1 MAEHV
6 WRNWAGNVE
15 AVGFDALAP
24 GNTEEVAQAVTL
36 AARTGRKVKAIGSGH
51 SFTAIG
57 EPVDLQ
63 LQLHRLTGVVSH
75 DAATGRVRVRA
86 GSRLRDLNRELHALG
101 LAFPNLGDYDG
112 QTVSGAIATGT
123 HGTGAGLTGLA
134 GFVRGVEM
142 VLADGSVA
150 RFDEE
155 HEPELVP
162 AVAVGLGALGVVT
175 ELELQCVPTFLL
187 RAVEAPARLDEV
199 LERLDETVDGT
210 DHFEFYFFP
219 HTDLVQTKTNTRV
232 EDLGERAP
240 LPRWRAVLDDRLIAN
255 TAFEGLN
262 RVVTRAP
269 ATIPRINQVSARA
282 LSRRTYTDFS
292 YAVLATERTVRFTES
307 EFAVARGDVAHVLRE
322 LRDYFRRGE
331 QRVAFPIEVRFTG
344 PDDRWLS
351 TGYERGNAYVAV
363 HQYHRRSNQPYFQD
377 FWAMLPDDARPHWGK
392 LHDLGADELRGLY
405 PRFDDFVALR
415 DRLDPDRVFTN
426 AYLDRVLGA

>member
-24 GNTEEVAQAVTL
+24 GSTEEVAQAVTL
-36 AARTGRKVKAIGSGH
+36 AARTGRRVKAIGSGH

-75 DAATGRVRVRA
+75 DPATGRVRVRA

-134 GFVRGVEM
+134 GFVRGVEI
-142 VLADGSVA
+142 VLADGSVV
-150 RFDEE
+150 RFDDD
-155 HEPELVP
+155 HEPDLVP

-187 RAVEAPARLDEV
+187 RAVEAPARLDE
-199 LERLDETVDGT
+199 LLQRLDETVDGT

-232 EDLGERAP
+232 EDLRERAP

-269 ATIPRINQVSARA
+269 AAIPRINQVSARA

-307 EFAVARGDVAHVLRE
+307 EFAMARGDVAHVLRE
-322 LRDYFRRGE
+322 LRDYFRRAE
-331 QRVAFPIEVRFTG
+331 QQVAFPIEVRFTG

-351 TGYERGNAYVAV
+351 TGYERANAYVAV

-377 FWAMLPDDARPHWGK
+377 F
-392 LHDLGADELRGLY
+392 
-405 PRFDDFVALR
+405 
-415 DRLDPDRVFTN
+415 
-426 AYLDRVLGA
+426 